1 MTTGEENRLLYKESE
16 TPQKCV
22 ECGKETR
29 RLVNTAE
36 FEIKPEWTPLCSF
49 DCESRHEDTVSGDAC
64 GFGYF

>member
-1 MTTGEENRLLYKESE
+1 MTMEEGVALYKESK

-36 FEIKPEWTPLCSF
+36 YEVEPEWTPLC
-49 DCESRHEDTVSGDAC
+49 DTECEFHHEERVSGDSFC
-64 GFGYF
+64 GDA